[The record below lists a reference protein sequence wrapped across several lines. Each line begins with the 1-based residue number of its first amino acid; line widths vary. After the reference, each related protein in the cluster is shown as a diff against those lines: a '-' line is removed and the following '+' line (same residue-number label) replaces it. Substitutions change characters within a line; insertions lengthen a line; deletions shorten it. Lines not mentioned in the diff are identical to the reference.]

1 MERLKRAIIV
11 AAGEGKRLR
20 PVTLETPKP
29 LVSVNGTRLIDT
41 SVSALKKN
49 GINEIIIVAGYK
61 REQFHAAFADDPTVT
76 VIDNPYYD
84 QGNNITS
91 LYMAKEYIPGSFIL
105 EADLIVRNP
114 DILNPETDCSGY
126 LVSSVEETDDWAV
139 KVQNGKI
146 TYATTTGGRDL
157 YRMWGISMWTKEQ
170 GMLLQ
175 ELVRQRFEDM
185 KDWSVYWD
193 DLALFIYPER
203 FDLGVRQVEYS
214 DIQEIDTVEELAA
227 MDPVYGRYLKDII

>member
-1 MERLKRAIIV
+1 M
-11 AAGEGKRLR
+11 
-20 PVTLETPKP
+20 TLETPKP

-41 SVSALKKN
+41 TISALKKK

-61 REQFHAAFADDPTVT
+61 KEQFHAAFADDPAVT

-105 EADLIVRNP
+105 EGDLIVRNP
-114 DILNPETDCSGY
+114 DVLDPETDCSGY
-126 LVSSVEETDDWAV
+126 LASRVDETDDWAV
-139 KVQNGKI
+139 KVTDGRI
-146 TYATTTGGRDL
+146 IYASTTGGRDL
-157 YRMWGISMWTKEQ
+157 YRMWGISMWTQDQ
-170 GMLLQ
+170 GRLLK

-193 DLALFIYPER
+193 ELALFKYPER
-203 FDLGVRQVEYS
+203 FDLGIRQVEYS
-214 DIQEIDTVEELAA
+214 DMQEIDTVEELAA
-227 MDPVYGRYLKDII
+227 LDPAYLRYLQA